1 MAVGLATWRL
11 DFDPQSVKGRV
22 LPIWIRGLA
31 LIALVAGPPV
41 RAQEPAAVQPAEAA
55 AEAAAESGV
64 EANAAFTVANI
75 DIDIAGKTAEAARF
89 NAFREAQRR
98 AWPQLWS
105 RLSGTPAATAPK
117 LGDPALDAMV
127 AGIEIEAERFSTRR
141 YIGRLAVVFDGPR
154 AAKYFGDSAR
164 VLSSRPMLLLPVLD
178 DGGARVVYEAQSPWL
193 KAWARFRSPAS
204 PIQYVRA
211 STVAGDAILLS
222 GWQARRGNRDLW
234 RNIMARFRT
243 ADVLIA
249 EAKLDRRYP
258 GGPVIGSF
266 AARHGPDGV
275 LLGRFGLRTG
285 SAAGLDAMLDE
296 AARRVDL
303 LYTAALRAGQLKSEA
318 ALSLEMVSSETSA
331 PAIAVES
338 ASGIE
343 VLVVTPNAASLAALD
358 TSLDAAPTVTGTTI
372 VSLSLGGT
380 SRIRI
385 GYSDSYQMLLWGLDQ
400 RGWRLQPGQ
409 GGLMLRRR
417 GTGEAAVAKPVVI
430 EDLPAVDGDAGP
442 AASAKVPVVAPKPSM
457 AVAKAAAK
465 PTAKAGATPTPIKS
479 KKGPADLLPPAAR

>member
-1 MAVGLATWRL
+1 M

-22 LPIWIRGLA
+22 LYPWIRFLA
-31 LIALVAGPPV
+31 LIALPTASFVS
-41 RAQEPAAVQPAEAA
+41 AQDNAKVQAPAEPLEESSAA
-55 AEAAAESGV
+55 SGV

-105 RLSGTPAATAPK
+105 RLSGSPVSAAPK
-117 LGDPALDAMV
+117 LGDSALDAIV
-127 AGIEIEAERFSTRR
+127 AGIEVEAERFSTQR
-141 YIGRLAVVFDGPR
+141 YIGRLAVVFDGAR

-164 VLSSRPMLLLPVLD
+164 VLSSRPMLLMPVLD
-178 DGGARVVYEAQSPWL
+178 DGGARIVYEAQSPWL

-211 STVAGDAILLS
+211 STVAGDAILLGS
-222 GWQARRGNRDLW
+222 WQARRGNRELW

-249 EAKLDRRYP
+249 EARLDRRYP
-258 GGPVIGSF
+258 GGPVNGTF
-266 AARHGPDGV
+266 TARHGPDGI
-275 LLGRFGLRTG
+275 LLGRFSLRTG
-285 SAAGLDAMLDE
+285 SAAGVDAMLDE
-296 AARRVDL
+296 ATRRVDL

-318 ALSLEMVSSETSA
+318 ALSLDLA
-331 PAIAVES
+331 AVES
-338 ASGIE
+338 SAPVIATESTSGVE
-343 VLVVTPNAASLAALD
+343 VLVATPNAAALAALD
-358 TSLDAAPTVTGTTI
+358 TSLDAAPTVSGTTI

-409 GGLMLRRR
+409 GGMVLRRR
-417 GTGEAAVAKPVVI
+417 TAGEAAVPKPVVI
-430 EDLPAVDGDAGP
+430 EAMPAVDASVAP
-442 AASAKVPVVAPKPSM
+442 AKPVVAAP
-457 AVAKAAAK
+457 
-465 PTAKAGATPTPIKS
+465 KAGASLAKAPAKPATAPPPSKP

>member
-1 MAVGLATWRL
+1 MLRPL
-11 DFDPQSVKGRV
+11 FKY
-22 LPIWIRGLA
+22 LA
-31 LIALVAGPPV
+31 LFAFVAALPV
-41 RAQEPAAVQPAEAA
+41 RAQEPAAAQPPEAA
-55 AEAAAESGV
+55 ADVEAASGV

-89 NAFREAQRR
+89 SAFREAQRR

-105 RLSGTPAATAPK
+105 RLSGSPVSAAPK
-117 LGDPALDAMV
+117 LDDPALDAIV
-127 AGIEIEAERFSTRR
+127 AGIEVEAERFSTRR

-154 AAKYFGDSAR
+154 AAKYFGDSAH
-164 VLSSRPMLLLPVLD
+164 VLSSRPLLLMPVLD
-178 DGGARVVYEAQSPWL
+178 DGGARTVYEAQSPWL

-211 STVAGDAILLS
+211 STVAGDAILL
-222 GWQARRGNRDLW
+222 GAWQARRSNRDLW

-258 GGPVIGSF
+258 GGPIVGTF
-266 AARHGPDGV
+266 AARHGPDAV
-275 LLGRFGLRTG
+275 LLGHFTLRAGTAG
-285 SAAGLDAMLDE
+285 GLDQMLDE

-303 LYTAALRAGQLKSEA
+303 MYTAALRAGQLKSEA
-318 ALSLEMVSSETSA
+318 ALSLDMASTQSSA
-331 PAIAVES
+331 PDIAVVS
-338 ASGIE
+338 ASGVE
-343 VLVVTPNAASLAALD
+343 VLFVTPNAASVAALD
-358 TSLDAAPTVTGTTI
+358 KSLDAAPTVTGTTI

-409 GGLMLRRR
+409 GGLVLRRR
-417 GTGEAAVAKPVVI
+417 SAGDAAVPKPVVI
-430 EDLPAVDGDAGP
+430 EDLPAVDAGGASPVPTKATP
-442 AASAKVPVVAPKPSM
+442 AASKLS
-457 AVAKAAAK
+457 AAK
-465 PTAKAGATPTPIKS
+465 PPVKPTAQSAPARPQTKAKN
-479 KKGPADLLPPAAR
+479 GPADLLPPAAR